1 MPRKKKAKVES
12 EEKEE
17 EAEEKLESEIPNSRN
32 EVSRKAEK
40 PKKKKAA
47 KKETLQPE
55 ISIGLVGH
63 VDHGKTTLVKAFSGK
78 WTDTHSE
85 ELKRGITIRLG
96 YADATFYKCPKCKGT
111 DAYGIGEKCA
121 KCGGNG
127 KRLRTVSFVDAPG
140 HESLMATMLCGAA
153 IMDAALLMVA
163 ANEQCPQ
170 PQTKEHLMA
179 LGIVGIKNLIVVQ
192 NKIDL
197 VSEADAKKNY
207 KQIKAFLK
215 GTPYKDTPIIPV
227 SAQHSINVDLLI
239 EAIEKNFK
247 TPERDTEKYPL
258 MYVARSFDI
267 NKPGTDVSRLMG
279 GVLGGVLR
287 QGKLSVGNEIEILPG
302 REIEE
307 KNKSVWK
314 PITTKIEGLMAANSQ
329 VEEVFPG
336 GSIAV
341 LTGLDP
347 SIAKSDTFAG
357 AILGE
362 AGKLPPVRY
371 NLDLEIHLLDRVVG
385 TKDKLLVEPIKNQE
399 ILMLNVNAAATVG
412 VVTELGKNKVSCVL
426 KRPVCAED
434 ESRVTISRR
443 FGNRWRLIGFGIIK

>member
-1 MPRKKKAKVES
+1 MPRKKKS
-12 EEKEE
+12 EEGKEE
-17 EAEEKLESEIPNSRN
+17 SSEI
-32 EVSRKAEK
+32 K
-40 PKKKKAA
+40 PKKKKSA
-47 KKETLQPE
+47 KAEKPEKKGVSQPE
-55 ISIGLVGH
+55 LSIGLVGH

-96 YADATFYKCPKCKGT
+96 YADATFYKCEKCKGA
-111 DAYGIGEKCA
+111 DAYGISGKCA
-121 KCGGNG
+121 KCGGKG
-127 KRLRTVSFVDAPG
+127 KILRTVSFVDAPG

-163 ANEQCPQ
+163 ANEPCPQ

-197 VSEADAKKNY
+197 VSEEDAKKNY
-207 KQIKAFLK
+207 KQIKDFLK
-215 GTPYKDTPIIPV
+215 GTPYKDVPIIPI
-227 SAQHSINVDLLI
+227 SAQHSINVDMLI
-239 EAIEKNFK
+239 EAIEENFK
-247 TPERDTEKYPL
+247 TPERDPEKDPL

-279 GVLGGVLR
+279 GVLGGALR
-287 QGKLSVGNEIEILPG
+287 QGKLSVGREIEILPG
-302 REIEE
+302 REVEE
-307 KNKSVWK
+307 KNKKVWK
-314 PITTKIEGLMAANSQ
+314 PITTKIEGLMAANTE

-347 SIAKSDTFAG
+347 SVAKSDTFAG
-357 AILGE
+357 AVLGE

-385 TKDKLLVEPIKNQE
+385 TKDKLLVEPIKKEE

-412 VVTELGKNKVSCVL
+412 VVTELGKKKVSCVL
-426 KRPVCAED
+426 KRPVCAAD